1 MGLRHSRQQA
11 PGAAPCGRATPGD
24 GRGRCRRTGG
34 GRDVPAGAGRGA
46 DGHRAAGVRTACH
59 VARTA
64 GRDPSAAGRSRPL
77 RRGDRRRPPHDPRC
91 GPCCP
96 APGLVPVARLA
107 RPGCAAMTTRDYDD
121 FAAIA
126 ADEALLHALG
136 AEDFDLGDPDLTASD
151 DALADLLAGWRREL
165 DAAVTA
171 PPARG
176 TAVVVPSTGA
186 DPATDDETGQ
196 SSWLRRHLA
205 PVAAASVLVLAGSTG
220 VAAAQSGRSGPLAAV
235 HRVLWGA
242 PAPDD
247 NALLAQISTL
257 LDGVTVDLDNAR
269 AQGGATAAGIS
280 DMSDRLDHAGR
291 LLAGDPAAPDALTA
305 RLVELRAD
313 LAALD
318 TVPTSPPAV
327 GTANGGQTAPFPGES
342 GSPGPGEGP
351 AGGGAPRGAAR
362 ALGRTGARSAGVGT
376 GPALPPPARPRQW
389 RPDGPLPRR
398 VRLARLGEGA
408 VG

>member
-46 DGHRAAGVRTACH
+46 DGHRAAGGRPACH

-64 GRDPSAAGRSRPL
+64 GRAPSAAGSSRPV
-77 RRGDRRRPPHDPRC
+77 RRGDRRRPRHDPGC
-91 GPCCP
+91 GPCRP
-96 APGLVPVARLA
+96 APGPVSVARLA
-107 RPGCAAMTTRDYDD
+107 RPGWAAMTTRDYDD

-136 AEDFDLGDPDLTASD
+136 ADDFDLSDPDLTASD

-176 TAVVVPSTGA
+176 TAAIVPSTDA
-186 DPATDDETGQ
+186 DPATHADTAQ
-196 SSWLRRHLA
+196 SSWPRRPLA
-205 PVAAASVLVLAGSTG
+205 PVAVASVLVLAGSTG
-220 VAAAQSGRSGPLAAV
+220 VAAAQSGSSGPLAAV

-242 PAPDD
+242 PASGDS
-247 NALLAQISTL
+247 ALLARISAL

-327 GTANGGQTAPFPGES
+327 GTDHSGRSARPPPPPGAAPPPG
-342 GSPGPGEGP
+342 GP
-351 AGGGAPRGAAR
+351 APPPPSRVR
-362 ALGRTGARSAGVGT
+362 VPWTRTGFGDRRRWRVG
-376 GPALPPPARPRQW
+376 
-389 RPDGPLPRR
+389 RR
-398 VRLARLGEGA
+398 RHNVRA
-408 VG
+408 